1 MLAYCFHSVPG
12 YSKVGSYVGTGAS
25 GNVQYVGF
33 KPSFILLKNTSS
45 GTNGDGWF
53 MLDTTLS
60 SSDVINVNLQAN
72 TNDAESGPYAYTFT
86 VSNTG
91 FEPTGSF
98 VNYTGTNSSG
108 NTYIYLA
115 IA

>member
-1 MLAYCFHSVPG
+1 VIP
-12 YSKVGSYVGTGAS
+12 
-25 GNVQYVGF
+25 VGF

-53 MLDTTLS
+53 MFDTTRS
-60 SSDVINVNLQAN
+60 GSDIINVNLQAQSA
-72 TNDAESGPYAYTFT
+72 DAESGPYAYTIT

-98 VNYTGTNSSG
+98 ANYTGTNALG
-108 NTYIYLA
+108 DTYIYLA
-115 IA
+115 IKAN